1 MRHCRYPARMTCDVP
16 CWSCL
21 TPEQCRSSWGLS
33 DDFESADHFV
43 RTIKITCKRI
53 GHSRAPQRLPAFRQ
67 LAKPTD
73 HRLSDLHQ
81 KSYRS
86 TNSQSNFELVSPL
99 NVAFDAF
106 FETYHHFTTILSAH
120 SSILLERLEATPIRF
135 CRTRSFSAHSSLSSI
150 IAVFV
155 PYDMYCG
162 IEACSVPRYRSNQA
176 PPLDPCAFG
185 SSRAPE
191 LRCCARTRTGPR
203 P

>member
-81 KSYRS
+81 KLYRS

-120 SSILLERLEATPIRF
+120 SSILLERLEATHSVFPLVQ
-135 CRTRSFSAHSSLSSI
+135 RTL
-150 IAVFV
+150 VFV
-155 PYDMYCG
+155 IHNSCICTIRY
-162 IEACSVPRYRSNQA
+162 VLWYRSM
-176 PPLDPCAFG
+176 F
-185 SSRAPE
+185 S
-191 LRCCARTRTGPR
+191 T
-203 P
+203 